1 VPETSPAR
9 AIARLPT
16 ELRVSGVGQVAI
28 GVACLV
34 VALTAG
40 ALEPVRALVPF
51 AVTLVAV
58 GAFSLYASRWMR
70 VAATPPAPADAR
82 IEDRQTTMR
91 RSVVKLTVAVLIV
104 ALAVALGPGL
114 GVVLGGLVAAVGAVD
129 VRNYFWVRGRE
140 ETLDREIHRELGRFP
155 LAGGARALY
164 TRPMN
169 ESTLAT

>member
-1 VPETSPAR
+1 MPETSPAR

-34 VALTAG
+34 VVLTAG
-40 ALEPVRALVPF
+40 GLEPARALVPF
-51 AVTLVAV
+51 AVTFVAV
-58 GAFSLYASRWMR
+58 GAFSLYGSRWMR
-70 VAATPPAPADAR
+70 VAPTPPAPAGAR
-82 IEDRQTTMR
+82 VEDRPTTMR
-91 RSVVKLTVAVLIV
+91 RSIAKLSVAVLIA

-114 GVVLGGLVAAVGAVD
+114 GVVLGGLVAGVGAVD
-129 VRNYFWVRGRE
+129 VRDYLWVRGRE
-140 ETLDREIHRELGRFP
+140 EALDREIHRELGRFP